1 MGYRKQLS
9 FRTDSLNIMNPKQH
23 LTLGYRKRKGKLI
36 EEVYQKSMQHRIS
49 QATTPAEKRA
59 VVAEVNPLFYVFGEQ
74 RKVFKPYLTY
84 EENYDIYI

>member
-9 FRTDSLNIMNPKQH
+9 IRTECLNAMSRHPNAMHHNRTRRAKQ
-23 LTLGYRKRKGKLI
+23 I
-36 EEVYQKSMQHRIS
+36 EENYLKSMQHRIT
-49 QATTPAEKRA
+49 QAPTLAEKRA

-84 EENYDIYI
+84 EENHGIK

>member
-9 FRTDSLNIMNPKQH
+9 FRTECLNIMDKPKRR
-23 LTLGYRKRKGKLI
+23 LTLGYRIRSAKQM
-36 EEVYQKSMQHRIS
+36 EDVYKKSMQYRMS

-59 VVAEVNPLFYVFGEQ
+59 VVAEANPLFYVFGET

-84 EENYDIYI
+84 EENYGIK